1 MGPRISPARRR
12 SERAVGGIEP
22 SQGCRRGW
30 DPALAPKKHQWVLQH
45 LLELALSK
53 PTPLRQAAVS
63 INRWQA
69 TSSTWERARGAP
81 GLCAAAYLR
90 SGFVVFFQTT
100 CFLFSLNRADCDCW
114 IFFLKPSSFLSPA
127 PLHLIFFPYRVVAD
141 SLSPWHDG
149 LLHQRQE
156 AAPPAA
162 TPRMPVKNKSH
173 AGRRA
178 SLLGHRSGAAL
189 HHCSYCT
196 QCLLLLGQETSHCL
210 VALGISGLVVF
221 FFFFSYLFVS
231 SSLFFLMDKAA
242 GVPGSGTAKCGF
254 G

>member
-1 MGPRISPARRR
+1 MGLGPGSGTQETSVGATTLARTRPEQTHAPETGSSVNKSMASHFLHLGKGSRSPRS
-12 SERAVGGIEP
+12 
-22 SQGCRRGW
+22 
-30 DPALAPKKHQWVLQH
+30 
-45 LLELALSK
+45 
-53 PTPLRQAAVS
+53 
-63 INRWQA
+63 
-69 TSSTWERARGAP
+69 
-81 GLCAAAYLR
+81 LCCCLPQVWLCC
-90 SGFVVFFQTT
+90 FFFQTT

-221 FFFFSYLFVS
+221 FFFFLFVCFQFT
-231 SSLFFLMDKAA
+231 FFLN
-242 GVPGSGTAKCGF
+242 G
-254 G
+254 

>member
-1 MGPRISPARRR
+1 MGLGPGSGTQETSVGATTLARTRP
-12 SERAVGGIEP
+12 EQTHAPETG
-22 SQGCRRGW
+22 QG
-30 DPALAPKKHQWVLQH
+30 
-45 LLELALSK
+45 
-53 PTPLRQAAVS
+53 RQAAVS

-221 FFFFSYLFVS
+221 FFFFFLFVCFQFT
-231 SSLFFLMDKAA
+231 FFLN
-242 GVPGSGTAKCGF
+242 G
-254 G
+254 